1 MSLGT
6 IWPCK
11 QCKEHFP
18 LPPAKI
24 RIMLEVPTGG
34 EAMNFGDAFELLGQF
49 CLGACFLYF
58 GALVYFFIIDGAWRG
73 GF

>member
-1 MSLGT
+1 
-6 IWPCK
+6 
-11 QCKEHFP
+11 
-18 LPPAKI
+18 
-24 RIMLEVPTGG
+24 MLEVPTGG

-73 GF
+73 GFDG